1 MEKVETGEEVFA
13 DSDRIPSSLTD
24 SDNLAGLL
32 ENVSLSDKIR
42 VVKMAYPARVNYL
55 KNFSSFIFFFNFEVF
70 YQFCYYYFNFQILK
84 KFSLD
89 KDFNN
94 LLEKIERKN
103 NCENFVKISKLKK

>member
-42 VVKMAYPARVNYL
+42 VVKMAYPARIIGNPNY
-55 KNFSSFIFFFNFEVF
+55 KMDN
-70 YQFCYYYFNFQILK
+70 
-84 KFSLD
+84 
-89 KDFNN
+89 FNN
-94 LLEKIERKN
+94 LLEKLNKKIM
-103 NCENFVKISKLKK
+103 KIS